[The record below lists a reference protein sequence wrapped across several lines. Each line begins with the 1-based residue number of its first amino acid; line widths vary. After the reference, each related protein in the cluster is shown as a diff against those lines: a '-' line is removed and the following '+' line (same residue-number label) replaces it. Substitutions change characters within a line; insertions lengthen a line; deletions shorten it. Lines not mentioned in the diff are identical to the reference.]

1 MQDEIIKFLAY
12 NGKISVVCI
21 NSTEMVEKAR
31 EIHDLSPVTTA
42 AFGRMLTMTAIMANE
57 MKNAKD
63 KITIQIKGNGPIQ
76 MMLTTANNFPKIKGY
91 VANPVVDL
99 PLNEFGKL
107 DVGQAIGNGYINVIK
122 DIGLK
127 EPYIGICPLVSGEIA
142 EDFAEYFAKSEQKNT
157 AVALGVLVDKNG
169 VKSAGGYIITPMPDA
184 TDEEISKIEQSIFKA
199 GAISRMLDEKLSLID
214 IAKKVTGDE
223 NVEVIEEGI
232 RPVYECD
239 CSKENMADALATLD
253 ETELKQMIEEDGK
266 AELVCHFCNKKYD
279 FSKEELEGIL
289 EKRRVNKMEN
299 KILIFGHKNPDTDTI
314 CSALVK
320 EILNKK
326 KGCEKSKA
334 VRLGNLNK
342 ETQYALKYL
351 GLEEPEL
358 IEKVEEGQEVIL
370 VDHNEFNQ
378 SVEGIEKAKILEVVD
393 HHRISNFETSE
404 PLYYTARPFGCTS
417 TILFEEFKQNNIEI
431 EKIEAVLMASAI
443 ISDTLLLKSPTTTEH
458 DRKALEELGKIADIN
473 IEEYGLE
480 MLKAGTDLD
489 DFSEEELINLDAKS
503 LDKNGTKFVIAQV
516 NTVSIEDVL
525 KRKEKLEAAMNKEI
539 EEKGL
544 SLFVLAITDILNSN
558 SEIIALG
565 EKADAVEKGFEKK
578 LENNTVFL
586 EGVVSRKKQ
595 LLPSIDK
602 NI

>member
-1 MQDEIIKFLAY
+1 
-12 NGKISVVCI
+12 
-21 NSTEMVEKAR
+21 
-31 EIHDLSPVTTA
+31 
-42 AFGRMLTMTAIMANE
+42 
-57 MKNAKD
+57 
-63 KITIQIKGNGPIQ
+63 
-76 MMLTTANNFPKIKGY
+76 
-91 VANPVVDL
+91 
-99 PLNEFGKL
+99 
-107 DVGQAIGNGYINVIK
+107 
-122 DIGLK
+122 
-127 EPYIGICPLVSGEIA
+127 
-142 EDFAEYFAKSEQKNT
+142 
-157 AVALGVLVDKNG
+157 
-169 VKSAGGYIITPMPDA
+169 
-184 TDEEISKIEQSIFKA
+184 
-199 GAISRMLDEKLSLID
+199 
-214 IAKKVTGDE
+214 
-223 NVEVIEEGI
+223 
-232 RPVYECD
+232 
-239 CSKENMADALATLD
+239 
-253 ETELKQMIEEDGK
+253 
-266 AELVCHFCNKKYD
+266 
-279 FSKEELEGIL
+279 
-289 EKRRVNKMEN
+289 MEN
-299 KILIFGHKNPDTDTI
+299 EILIFGHKNPDTDTI
-314 CSALVK
+314 YSALVK

-351 GLEEPEL
+351 GVEEPEL

-431 EKIEAVLMASAI
+431 EKTEAVLMASAI

-458 DRKALEELGKIADIN
+458 DRKALEELGKIANIN

-525 KRKEKLEAAMNKEI
+525 KRKEKLEVAMNKEI

>member
-1 MQDEIIKFLAY
+1 
-12 NGKISVVCI
+12 
-21 NSTEMVEKAR
+21 
-31 EIHDLSPVTTA
+31 
-42 AFGRMLTMTAIMANE
+42 
-57 MKNAKD
+57 
-63 KITIQIKGNGPIQ
+63 
-76 MMLTTANNFPKIKGY
+76 
-91 VANPVVDL
+91 
-99 PLNEFGKL
+99 
-107 DVGQAIGNGYINVIK
+107 
-122 DIGLK
+122 
-127 EPYIGICPLVSGEIA
+127 
-142 EDFAEYFAKSEQKNT
+142 
-157 AVALGVLVDKNG
+157 
-169 VKSAGGYIITPMPDA
+169 
-184 TDEEISKIEQSIFKA
+184 
-199 GAISRMLDEKLSLID
+199 
-214 IAKKVTGDE
+214 
-223 NVEVIEEGI
+223 
-232 RPVYECD
+232 
-239 CSKENMADALATLD
+239 
-253 ETELKQMIEEDGK
+253 
-266 AELVCHFCNKKYD
+266 
-279 FSKEELEGIL
+279 
-289 EKRRVNKMEN
+289 MEN

-378 SVEGIEKAKILEVVD
+378 SVEGIKKAKILEVVD

-458 DRKALEELGKIADIN
+458 DGKALEELGKIADIN

-525 KRKEKLEAAMNKEI
+525 KRKEKLEVAMNKEI